1 MSQVK
6 DSLLDHRY
14 RITRVLRE
22 LPGERWYAGMHVEL
36 DVPVRIIVFH
46 TSTAARVPVAPT
58 RSPFWSLA
66 GAAATLR
73 HVSLPRVCDCFAC
86 GGDFGIV
93 TDPVPGEWLDARVER
108 TGPLELRE
116 ALAIGLRLCDALSYV
131 RRAAPALVP
140 MGTITP
146 EQLAI
151 GPDGRV
157 VLADLGLR
165 RWLDGPE
172 SEQLALA
179 RARDSALARATA
191 SVACDGGDERDERD
205 ERDDLAGIA
214 AVLLFALTGTMAEAR
229 GRGQWQSAVR
239 AYNLPPVLIELLEEE
254 LALEPRQIPRTP
266 EAFGA
271 ALVDI
276 IRHVLPTVA
285 TETRRT
291 ETRVRMQAP
300 PPHTPHEVSRARQAV
315 SALAHYAARTVSR
328 LAEGSLRQTGE
339 RARAVVSSALH
350 WIA

>member
-14 RITRVLRE
+14 RITRLLRNS
-22 LPGERWYAGMHVEL
+22 PGERWYAGMHVEL
-36 DVPVRIIVFH
+36 DVPVRIIVLH
-46 TSTAARVPVAPT
+46 PSIAARAPVAPT
-58 RSPFWSLA
+58 RSPFWSFA

-108 TGPLELRE
+108 TGPLDLRE

-157 VLADLGLR
+157 LLADLGVR

-172 SEQLALA
+172 PEQLSLA
-179 RARDSALARATA
+179 RA
-191 SVACDGGDERDERD
+191 RD

-239 AYNLPPVLIELLEEE
+239 AYNLPPVLVELLEEG
-254 LALEPRQIPRTP
+254 LALEPRQTLRTP

-271 ALVDI
+271 ALADI

-291 ETRVRMQAP
+291 ETRVRVQAP
-300 PPHTPHEVSRARQAV
+300 PPHTPHEVSRAQQAV
-315 SALAHYAARTVSR
+315 SALAHDAARTVSR
-328 LAEGSLRQTGE
+328 LAEGSLRHTGE
-339 RARAVVSSALH
+339 RARTAVSSALH

>member
-14 RITRVLRE
+14 RITRMLRE
-22 LPGERWYAGMHVEL
+22 SPGERWYAGMHVEL
-36 DVPVRIIVFH
+36 DIPVRIIVLH
-46 TSTAARVPVAPT
+46 PPTTSEAPVAPT
-58 RSPFWSLA
+58 RSLFWSLA
-66 GAAATLR
+66 GAAAALR
-73 HVSLPRVCDCFAC
+73 HVSLPRVCDCFVC
-86 GGDFGIV
+86 GGEFGVI

-108 TGPLELRE
+108 TGPLGLRE

-172 SEQLALA
+172 PKQLSLA
-179 RARDSALARATA
+179 HTRDSVLAQATTSA
-191 SVACDGGDERDERD
+191 VRDRGD
-205 ERDDLAGIA
+205 ERDDLAGVA
-214 AVLLFALTGTMAEAR
+214 AVLLFALTGATAEPL
-229 GRGQWQSAVR
+229 GRDPWPFALR
-239 AYNLPPVLIELLEEE
+239 AHNLPPVLVELLEEG
-254 LALEPRQIPRTP
+254 LALEPRQTPRTP

-271 ALVDI
+271 ALADI
-276 IRHVLPTVA
+276 IRRALPTVA
-285 TETRRT
+285 TATRRT
-291 ETRVRMQAP
+291 ETRVRMQALP
-300 PPHTPHEVSRARQAV
+300 PYEPHEVSRAQQVV
-315 SALAHYAARTVSR
+315 SALAHDVARTASR
-328 LAEGSLRQTGE
+328 LTEGSLRRTRE
-339 RARAVVSSALH
+339 RARAAVSSPLH

>member
-14 RITRVLRE
+14 RITHVLRE
-22 LPGERWYAGMHVEL
+22 SPGERWYAGMHVEL
-36 DVPVRIIVFH
+36 DVPVRIIVLH
-46 TSTAARVPVAPT
+46 PSTAARAPIAPT

-86 GGDFGIV
+86 GGDFGVV
-93 TDPVPGEWLDARVER
+93 TDPVRGEWLDARVER

-116 ALAIGLRLCDALSYV
+116 ALAIGLRLCDALSYM

-140 MGTITP
+140 MGTIMP

-172 SEQLALA
+172 PEPLLLA
-179 RARDSALARATA
+179 RARDSALAPATT
-191 SVACDGGDERDERD
+191 SVARAGGD
-205 ERDDLAGIA
+205 ERDDLADIA
-214 AVLLFALTGTMAEAR
+214 AVLFFALTGTMTEAR
-229 GRGQWQSAVR
+229 GRGQRQSAMR
-239 AYNLPPVLIELLEEE
+239 AYHLPPVLVELLEEG

-266 EAFGA
+266 EVFGA
-271 ALVDI
+271 ALADV
-276 IRHVLPTVA
+276 IRHVLPAVA
-285 TETRRT
+285 TEARRT
-291 ETRVRMQAP
+291 ETRVRVQAP
-300 PPHTPHEVSRARQAV
+300 PPHAPHEVSRARQAA
-315 SALAHYAARTVSR
+315 SALAHDAARTVSR
-328 LAEGSLRQTGE
+328 LAEGSRRRTE
-339 RARAVVSSALH
+339 EHARAVVSSALH

>member
-36 DVPVRIIVFH
+36 DVPVRIIVLH
-46 TSTAARVPVAPT
+46 PSTEVWAPVAPT

-86 GGDFGIV
+86 GSDFGIV

-131 RRAAPALVP
+131 RRAVPALVP

-172 SEQLALA
+172 SEQLSLA

-191 SVACDGGDERDERD
+191 SVARDGGD

-229 GRGQWQSAVR
+229 ERGQWQSAVR
-239 AYNLPPVLIELLEEE
+239 AYNLPPVLIKLLEEG
-254 LALEPRQIPRTP
+254 LAREPRQIPRTP

-271 ALVDI
+271 ALADI
-276 IRHVLPTVA
+276 IQHVLPTVA

-300 PPHTPHEVSRARQAV
+300 PPHTRHEVSRAQQAV
-315 SALAHYAARTVSR
+315 SALAHDAARTVSR
-328 LAEGSLRQTGE
+328 LAEGSLRHTGE
-339 RARAVVSSALH
+339 LARAVVSSALH

>member
-1 MSQVK
+1 
-6 DSLLDHRY
+6 LLDHRY

-22 LPGERWYAGMHVEL
+22 SPGERWYAGMHVEL
-36 DVPVRIIVFH
+36 DVPVRIIVLH
-46 TSTAARVPVAPT
+46 PPTAAWAPVAPT

-66 GAAATLR
+66 GTAATLR
-73 HVSLPRVCDCFAC
+73 HVSLPRVCDCFSC

-165 RWLDGPE
+165 RWLDAPKPE
-172 SEQLALA
+172 QFSFARAPDYALA
-179 RARDSALARATA
+179 RVTT
-191 SVACDGGDERDERD
+191 SVARNGVDAC
-205 ERDDLAGIA
+205 DDLADIA
-214 AVLLFALTGTMAEAR
+214 AVLLFALTGAMAEPL
-229 GRGQWQSAVR
+229 GRGQWQSAPR
-239 AYNLPPVLIELLEEE
+239 AYNLPSVLVELLEEG
-254 LALEPRQIPRTP
+254 LALEPRQTPRTP

-271 ALVDI
+271 ALADI
-276 IRHVLPTVA
+276 IWHVLPSAA
-285 TETRRT
+285 TERRRT
-291 ETRVRMQAP
+291 ETRVRVQAL
-300 PPHTPHEVSRARQAV
+300 PPHTPHEVSRAQQAV
-315 SALAHYAARTVSR
+315 GALAHDAARTVSH
-328 LAEGSLRQTGE
+328 LAEGSLRRTGE
-339 RARAVVSSALH
+339 RARAVASSALH